1 MTNGMFR
8 GAKRKKNP
16 HYYPRTYTYIY
27 IYDWKAWREKN
38 FRVHDRR
45 AKDAKE
51 KQNEA
56 KSGNFSNSRIRT
68 PNIKAFGFE
77 ANDESR

>member
-8 GAKRKKNP
+8 GAERKKKSALLSA
-16 HYYPRTYTYIY
+16 HIY
-27 IYDWKAWREKN
+27 IYDWKVWKEKN

>member
-8 GAKRKKNP
+8 GAKRKKKSALLSA
-16 HYYPRTYTYIY
+16 HIY
-27 IYDWKAWREKN
+27 NWKAWREKN